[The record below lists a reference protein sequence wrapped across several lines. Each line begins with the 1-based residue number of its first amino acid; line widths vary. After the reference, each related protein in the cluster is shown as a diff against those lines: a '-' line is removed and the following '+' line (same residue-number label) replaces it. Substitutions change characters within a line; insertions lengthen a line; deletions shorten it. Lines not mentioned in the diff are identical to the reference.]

1 MRGNTHTCIHAGCG
15 YFMKLKKKNQ
25 GNWPT
30 TKCVNHIKT
39 AHPTSDLGKEYLK
52 SAQTAEVTH

>member
-1 MRGNTHTCIHAGCG
+1 
-15 YFMKLKKKNQ
+15 MKLKKKNQ

-30 TKCVNHIKT
+30 TKCVNHTKT